1 MIDRRGPSADA
12 FRDGWAI
19 PPAPARA
26 SSLAMMEPKSASE
39 ELPALYRA
47 VLDRVAQLEAS
58 RERPLANR
66 IRAEATH
73 IYSRAWDERARRE
86 LLALLRR
93 NAPPDDGLP
102 ANDRGLRRRTTS
114 AA

>member
-1 MIDRRGPSADA
+1 
-12 FRDGWAI
+12 
-19 PPAPARA
+19 
-26 SSLAMMEPKSASE
+26 MMEPKSASE
-39 ELPALYRA
+39 ELPELYRA

-58 RERPLANR
+58 RDRPLANR

-93 NAPPDDGLP
+93 NSTSDPGLP
-102 ANDRGLRRRTTS
+102 ATGRGLRRRTIS